1 MAIRMKDVQ
10 IPNRLF
16 RPITIF
22 FCLFFFQV
30 FLNLGLKV
38 PHSVPDECGALAY
51 AAKLT
56 GNDWSYIFEKS
67 GLYYGSGTTLPF
79 FYVFYLVKDPT
90 ILYRIMLA
98 VGCLW
103 RTLPVFICYKIAK
116 EYLDI
121 TDDRTIAFM
130 SIAAI
135 LGTPTRGSAIDN
147 EPMLILTGWISAYL
161 VLKIIDHKSK
171 KALIIDCVLLAVIL
185 AYSYTAHQRSVVYF
199 AAAVITLI
207 IASLIQKKSGKKV
220 LFGLVMTCVILL
232 CLGAGIIYYLNHLLA
247 IEDLVIPR
255 NSLIN
260 YLLHAYESMSSL
272 ISLKGLINIFILFCS
287 NMWATY
293 AYFCGMIG
301 LLLLIVPVVLIKG
314 STERSREEN
323 AIIYMSVYP
332 VLAFLLFLF
341 GLGITWNGAPLGTI
355 EEGTE
360 ISRGYFYLRYIGSN
374 FGICIFLMIGFLMRY
389 GFRKRYLIISL
400 FFALFVFRFTYSVS
414 LKKAFENG
422 YYNGDE
428 FSFFG
433 PLSFS
438 ESSVFNNGK
447 TAVYY
452 VLPTVIASLVLV
464 LIYAV
469 SKCKNKIWISV
480 ILSVIMIYQYSYL
493 VVMRDR
499 PYSELYFSFADKLYE
514 LKKEYPGFLDNVNT
528 VYYCSK
534 QDGLATNTQF
544 ILMDI
549 PLIQEFPKHID
560 DNIVLLT
567 DNTDYLKK
575 KVSFEPGQLDVYCLD
590 ENEYIYSN
598 CDELK
603 IYLSKYLM
611 ENEDGS

>member
-1 MAIRMKDVQ
+1 MKDIQ

-171 KALIIDCVLLAVIL
+171 KALIIDCVLLAIIL
-185 AYSYTAHQRSVVYF
+185 AYSYTAHQRSIVYF
-199 AAAVITLI
+199 VAAVITLI
-207 IASLIQKKSGKKV
+207 IVSLIQKKSGKKV
-220 LFGLVMTCVILL
+220 VFGVILTCIILL
-232 CLGAGIIYYLNHLLA
+232 CLGVGA
-247 IEDLVIPR
+247 I
-255 NSLIN
+255 
-260 YLLHAYESMSSL
+260 YLLGHLATTDNNILKNTLLYSLLSISDKLSSL
-272 ISLKGLINIFILFCS
+272 ISLNGIRNFIILICS
-287 NMWATY
+287 NLWGTY
-293 AYFCGMIG
+293 TYFCGMIE
-301 LLLLIVPVVLIKG
+301 LFFLIVPVVLIKG
-314 STERSREEN
+314 RAERTREEN
-323 AIIYMSVYP
+323 AIIYMSVYL
-332 VLAFLLFLF
+332 VLVFIIFLI
-341 GLGITWNGAPLGTI
+341 GLGIICIGGPQETLENGA
-355 EEGTE
+355 E
-360 ISRGYFYLRYIGSN
+360 ISRGYFYLRYIGST
-374 FGICIFLMIGFLMRY
+374 FGICIFLIIGFLIRY
-389 GFRKRYLIISL
+389 GFGKRYLIISL

-438 ESSVFNNGK
+438 GSSVFNNGK

-452 VLPTVIASLVLV
+452 VLPTVIASLVLI

-480 ILSVIMIYQYSYL
+480 ILSVIMFYQYSYMVL
-493 VVMRDR
+493 MRDR
-499 PYSELYFSFADKLYE
+499 PYSEMYFSFADKLYE
-514 LKKEYPGFLDNVNT
+514 VKKEYPGFLDNVNT

-534 QDGLATNTQF
+534 QDGLDTNTQL

-549 PLIQEFPKHID
+549 PLIQEFPKHIG

-567 DNTDYLKK
+567 DNTGYLKK
-575 KVSFEPGQLDVYCLD
+575 RVSFEPGQLDVYCLD

-603 IYLSKYLM
+603 LYLSEYLM